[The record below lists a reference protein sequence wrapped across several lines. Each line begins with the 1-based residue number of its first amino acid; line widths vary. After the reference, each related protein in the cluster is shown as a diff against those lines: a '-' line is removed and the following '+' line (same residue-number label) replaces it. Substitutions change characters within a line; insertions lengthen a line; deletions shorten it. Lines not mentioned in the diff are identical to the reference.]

1 MIRLDRFLANMGVGT
16 RKEVKK
22 FVSAG
27 AVTVNGKIAG
37 DSGMQINEEE
47 DSVVVFN
54 EVVEYKPYVY
64 IMMNKPAGVLSA
76 SEDARG
82 AVTAADLVAEE
93 YGHYGVSPAGRL
105 DKDSE
110 GFLILT
116 NDGEY
121 IHKVISP
128 NKHVDK
134 VYFCLLEKAISA
146 TDIEAFSKGII
157 LADGTVCR
165 TAKLEEAEV
174 TEEQGYGALVT
185 IHEGKFH
192 QVKRMFLARD
202 NKVLYLKRIK
212 IGDVWLDKSLEKGQ
226 YREMTQQ
233 EKDSIITDKGERLQ

>member
-1 MIRLDRFLANMGVGT
+1 MIRIDRFLANMGIGT

-22 FVSAG
+22 LVSLG
-27 AVTVNGKIAG
+27 AVQVNGKPIK
-37 DSGMQINEEE
+37 DSGAQIDEEK
-47 DSVVVFN
+47 DRVSVYDK
-54 EVVEYKPYVY
+54 EVQYKPYVY
-64 IMMNKPAGVLSA
+64 LMMNKPAGVLSA

-134 VYFCLLEKAISA
+134 VYFCLLEKAVTQA
-146 TDIEAFSKGII
+146 DIDAFYKGVV
-157 LADGTVCR
+157 LGDGTECR
-165 TAKLEEAEV
+165 SAALEAAAMQSEGE
-174 TEEQGYGALVT
+174 YGAFVT
-185 IHEGKFH
+185 IYEGKFH
-192 QVKRMFLARD
+192 QVKRMFLAVG

-212 IGDVWLDKSLEKGQ
+212 IGEVYLDENLPKGGF
-226 YREMTQQ
+226 REMTQ
-233 EKDSIITDKGERLQ
+233 EEVKGIIAGKGDC

>member
-1 MIRLDRFLANMGVGT
+1 MIRIDRFLANMGIGT

-22 FVSAG
+22 LVSLG
-27 AVTVNGKIAG
+27 AVQVNGKTIK
-37 DSGMQINEEE
+37 DSGAQIDEEK
-47 DSVVVFN
+47 DRVSVYDK
-54 EVVEYKPYVY
+54 EVQYKPYVY
-64 IMMNKPAGVLSA
+64 LMMNKPAGVLSA

-134 VYFCLLEKAISA
+134 VYFCLLEKAVTQA
-146 TDIEAFSKGII
+146 DVDAFYKGVV
-157 LADGTVCR
+157 LGDGTECR
-165 TAKLEEAEV
+165 SAALEAVAMQSEGEH
-174 TEEQGYGALVT
+174 GALVT

-192 QVKRMFLARD
+192 QVKRMFLAVG

-212 IGDVWLDKSLEKGQ
+212 IGEVYLDENLPKGGF
-226 YREMTQQ
+226 REMTQ
-233 EKDSIITDKGERLQ
+233 EEVKGIIAGKGDC